1 MQASVLFIAV
11 MRACYNK
18 EGGHPLL
25 YYFGGMC
32 VRNIFFLL
40 FIVIPALEIV
50 VLVLSGQ
57 AIGVWPTFALIVATG
72 IIGAFLA
79 KRQGIYTLQRVK
91 DELMRGHI
99 PSDALLDGVCIL
111 VGGTLLLTPGFI
123 TDTVGFMLLLPL
135 VRKKIKPWLV
145 RLFKWMFYTK
155 TWMYI
160 RK

>member
-1 MQASVLFIAV
+1 M
-11 MRACYNK
+11 
-18 EGGHPLL
+18 
-25 YYFGGMC
+25 
-32 VRNIFFLL
+32 RNIFFLL

-79 KRQGIYTLQRVK
+79 KRQGLYTLERAK
-91 DELMRGHI
+91 HELMNGRI

-123 TDTVGFMLLLPL
+123 TDTVGFILLLPFA
-135 VRKKIKPWLV
+135 REKIKPWLV
-145 RLFKWMFYTK
+145 RVFKWIFYTK
-155 TWMYI
+155 TWIYI

>member
-1 MQASVLFIAV
+1 M
-11 MRACYNK
+11 
-18 EGGHPLL
+18 
-25 YYFGGMC
+25 
-32 VRNIFFLL
+32 RNIFFLL

-50 VLVLSGQ
+50 VLVLSGK

-79 KRQGIYTLQRVK
+79 KKQGLYTLQRAK
-91 DELMRGHI
+91 DEWMNGRI
-99 PSDALLDGVCIL
+99 PSDALLDGICIL

-123 TDTVGFMLLLPL
+123 TDTAGFILLLPFA
-135 VRKKIKPWLV
+135 REKMKPWLV

-155 TWMYI
+155 TWIYI

>member
-1 MQASVLFIAV
+1 
-11 MRACYNK
+11 
-18 EGGHPLL
+18 
-25 YYFGGMC
+25 MC

-50 VLVLSGQ
+50 VLVLSGK
-57 AIGVWPTFALIVATG
+57 AMGIWPTFALIVTTG

-79 KRQGIYTLQRVK
+79 KKQGLSTLQRAK
-91 DELMRGHI
+91 YEFMNGRI

-123 TDTVGFMLLLPL
+123 TDTVGFILLLPFA
-135 VRKKIKPWLV
+135 REKIKPWLV
-145 RLFKWMFYTK
+145 RLLKRMFYTK
-155 TWMYI
+155 TWVYI

>member
-1 MQASVLFIAV
+1 MRALVQFIAA
-11 MRACYNK
+11 MQACYNK
-18 EGGHPLL
+18 EGDNPFFS
-25 YYFGGMC
+25 YFGGISM
-32 VRNIFFLL
+32 RRIFSLL

-111 VGGTLLLTPGFI
+111 VGGMLLLTPGFI

-135 VRKKIKPWLV
+135 ARKKIKPWLV